1 MGARST
7 IRFLSPVLLP
17 CLAAVRLDLRICQLG
32 FSWIRRFIPSLMC
45 VVTSSIEVGEAA
57 SGKSLLSLV
66 YEWNVIQKSLI
77 YWRLCDLEAMVVYW
91 WLFRILW
98 SSCPTFVSS
107 VDIGHTV
114 PAEDQVG
121 EPCDGKP
128 SRTGHQRHKA
138 GEYPAQCEASVGRSY
153 AVSWFLTDGFSRFLE
168 KSDLR
173 EDIVSQLVLAVSACA
188 PVTVPFVCVLP
199 PASSPLLRMEHNPVF
214 ITSTSPLSCGC
225 SVGFKNLSA
234 WVLFDKK
241 VYTVSD
247 VCCYFFHRVAYRA
260 LSVRSSCPTFVS
272 SVDIGHTVPAED
284 QVGEPCDG
292 KPSRTADKAATKAML
307 VNRVGDF
314 GLAPGIS
321 GRFTLF
327 QTVDFSTIF
336 ARASAPRNS
345 WISCNMRFNAISLIC
360 ILLLI
365 GAVGK
370 SAQIGSHTWSPD
382 AMEVA
387 YRALSVRSSCPTF
400 VSSVDI
406 GHTVPA
412 EDQVGHQRHKAGEYP
427 AQCEASV
434 GRSYAVS
441 WFLTDG
447 FFRFLASQGVRYVFS
462 WLPVLKLVLRWRWL
476 VVPGLERVLELLSH
490 LK

>member
-153 AVSWFLTDGFSRFLE
+153 AVSWFLTDGFSRFLAC
-168 KSDLR
+168 SWVALAR
-173 EDIVSQLVLAVSACA
+173 GSWFGTCLGALISPQINWIVIAFS
-188 PVTVPFVCVLP
+188 
-199 PASSPLLRMEHNPVF
+199 F
-214 ITSTSPLSCGC
+214 IS
-225 SVGFKNLSA
+225 
-234 WVLFDKK
+234 
-241 VYTVSD
+241 
-247 VCCYFFHRVAYRA
+247 
-260 LSVRSSCPTFVS
+260 
-272 SVDIGHTVPAED
+272 
-284 QVGEPCDG
+284 
-292 KPSRTADKAATKAML
+292 
-307 VNRVGDF
+307 
-314 GLAPGIS
+314 
-321 GRFTLF
+321 
-327 QTVDFSTIF
+327 
-336 ARASAPRNS
+336 
-345 WISCNMRFNAISLIC
+345 
-360 ILLLI
+360 
-365 GAVGK
+365 
-370 SAQIGSHTWSPD
+370 
-382 AMEVA
+382 
-387 YRALSVRSSCPTF
+387 
-400 VSSVDI
+400 
-406 GHTVPA
+406 
-412 EDQVGHQRHKAGEYP
+412 
-427 AQCEASV
+427 ASV
-434 GRSYAVS
+434 IAQLHISSDYWYVPR
-441 WFLTDG
+441 
-447 FFRFLASQGVRYVFS
+447 RF
-462 WLPVLKLVLRWRWL
+462 
-476 VVPGLERVLELLSH
+476 H
-490 LK
+490 